1 MTLDPVRIEESKG
14 SGTFHIAGESIPF
27 RLLDRNTMEVAGR
40 HIRFYVIHDGNSY
53 TVWSNGRSYL
63 LKRAGKSSLAEPATA
78 RATGEI
84 TALMPGKLLR
94 LEVAVGETVSEKQTV
109 AIMESMKMEL
119 TIAAPAAAIVSE
131 VCSEP
136 GAMVQRGAPLLRL
149 SEPE

>member
-1 MTLDPVRIEESKG
+1 LHWQMSDNDVAVRIEESKG

-78 RATGEI
+78 HSTAEI
-84 TALMPGKLLR
+84 IALMLGKLLR
-94 LEVAVGETVSEKQTV
+94 LED
-109 AIMESMKMEL
+109 
-119 TIAAPAAAIVSE
+119 E
-131 VCSEP
+131 VCEP
-136 GAMVQRGAPLLRL
+136 VSDEKSVANMYSKKLESALQASSVGR
-149 SEPE
+149 